1 MNDNNLQDTAVKYVD
16 GAVAKTQHMT
26 DAANALLKS
35 GVDSVRHTT
44 HQMRDSALLATD
56 KTTQLIRDE
65 PIKSVL
71 IAAATGAVLM
81 ALVGLVSRSS
91 GRS

>member
-1 MNDNNLQDTAVKYVD
+1 MTQTNTQDSVVKFVD
-16 GAVAKTQHMT
+16 GALSKTQLAA

-35 GVDSVRHTT
+35 GVDSVVQTT
-44 HQMRDSALLATD
+44 NQLRDGAQQATV
-56 KTTQLIRDE
+56 KTSNYIREE

-81 ALVGLVSRSS
+81 ALVGLVSRSP
-91 GRS
+91 GRA

>member
-1 MNDNNLQDTAVKYVD
+1 MNENLSQEPALKFLD
-16 GAVAKTQHMT
+16 GALTKTQSAS

-35 GVDSVRHTT
+35 GLDTVVQTSQQVSESVHTATAKTT
-44 HQMRDSALLATD
+44 HF
-56 KTTQLIRDE
+56 IREE

-81 ALVGLVSRSS
+81 ALVGLVSRPSE
-91 GRS
+91 RS